1 MARFLQKLS
10 AFYVGVLFLSLV
22 VIIGCVILQ
31 VVSRYI
37 FNRPFIWT
45 EEISLFA
52 FCWFTFLG
60 SAACSYEKSH
70 LEVDYFYNRMKP
82 RIKLSMDIVIQIVVV
97 VLSGIMIYVSIHTMK
112 EQIGIRSIAARLP
125 IPLYSLALVL
135 GFIGMT
141 LFTAFHLAQTV
152 KRLKGGAS

>member
-1 MARFLQKLS
+1 MAKFLQKLNVL
-10 AFYVGVLFLSLV
+10 YVGALFFSLV

-31 VVSRYI
+31 VVSRYV

-52 FCWFTFLG
+52 FCWFTFMG

-70 LEVDYFYNRMKP
+70 LEVDYFYNRAKS
-82 RIKLSMDIVIQIVVV
+82 RIKLLMDIGIQVLVV

-125 IPLYSLALVL
+125 IPFYSLALVI

-141 LFTAFHLAQTV
+141 LFSAFHLAQTV
-152 KRLKGGAS
+152 KRLKGGGS